1 MKFYTRRRVS
11 PVITIVSLVDILT
24 MVLMFFVYT
33 TTFKTAQEQVKIV
46 LPTVGSSG
54 AATSESAPVIL
65 AVTKAGEVFLDNKPI
80 ELDALGDA
88 VKNLA
93 TDNRA
98 LQMKADTDANFG
110 RVMEVLDKLKLAGVA
125 NVSTLTQ
132 QKK

>member
-46 LPTVGSSG
+46 LPDTSHGG
-54 AATSESAPVIL
+54 QATSDVAPVVL
-65 AVTKAGEVFLDNKPI
+65 AVDPQGGVFLDNKPI

-88 VKNLA
+88 IKKLA
-93 TDNRA
+93 ADNRP
-98 LQMKADTDANFG
+98 LQMKADTKANFG
-110 RVMEVLDKLKLAGVA
+110 RVMEVLDTLNGAGVK

>member
-54 AATSESAPVIL
+54 TATAETAPVIL
-65 AVTKAGEVFLDNKPI
+65 AVTKEGGVFLDNQPI

-88 VKNLA
+88 VRKLA